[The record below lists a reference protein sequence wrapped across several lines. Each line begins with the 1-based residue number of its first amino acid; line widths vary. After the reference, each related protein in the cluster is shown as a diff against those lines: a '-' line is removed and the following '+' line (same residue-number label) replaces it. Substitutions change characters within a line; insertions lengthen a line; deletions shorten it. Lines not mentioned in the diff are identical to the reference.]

1 MSTTK
6 IRKNATANIIGVVGL
21 IIISFLLSPFLV
33 QTLGDTKYGIWT
45 IAVSFTGYMGLLDL
59 GLSSAVIKY
68 VAEYRGIR
76 DQQKINAI
84 ISTSM
89 ILFCIAGGV
98 IILLSPLMADL
109 IVNLIN
115 IDPSLSSLV
124 HLLIII
130 VSFDIS
136 IVVVG
141 GLYKGIFGGFQQYAI
156 INYVQIIS
164 ATYKAVM
171 FYLFLTNGFDL
182 ISMGYVSI
190 TANLLSILIFYVI
203 LRNTHPDVRFE
214 IKLYNKASASK
225 IIHYSKY
232 TFIGMIANQ
241 IIFYSDAFVIG
252 YFMSAAAVTYYSI
265 PWALSEYTKK
275 ISMAISQTYAPAI
288 SEKQATGD
296 YDHIRTLYTSG
307 VKYMIII
314 SNLLSVGVMVLGGAF
329 IAIWMGPKYREL
341 CEQVLIIL
349 LINQYV
355 LGPQLVSSS
364 VLKGLAKQKKYS
376 YASMVVSI
384 LNLVLSIALVQ
395 KWGIVGVAIGA
406 AIPQIIFNG
415 LYVPWM
421 TLKIIDLSVWTYFKK
436 TYLLSIVPTIVLFAS
451 LFFVRVNHDPQGYFE
466 LLFYA
471 LTCTVLY
478 LITVYYFML
487 DSGEKKYIQ
496 DKALSTFKMVKE
508 RM

>member
-1 MSTTK
+1 MSTTQ
-6 IRKNATANIIGVVGL
+6 IRKNSTANIIGVAGL

-45 IAVSFTGYMGLLDL
+45 IAVSFTGYMGLMDF

-68 VAEYRGIR
+68 VSEYKGIG
-76 DQQKINAI
+76 DQKKINSI

-89 ILFCIAGGV
+89 VLFCMASGA
-98 IILLSPLMADL
+98 IILLSPFMADL

-130 VSFDIS
+130 VSFDIG

-141 GLYKGIFGGFQQYAI
+141 GLYRGIFGGLQQYEI

-171 FYLFLTNGFDL
+171 FYLFLTNGFEL
-182 ISMGYVSI
+182 ISMGYISI
-190 TANLLSILIFYVI
+190 TANLLSILIFYII
-203 LRNTHPDVRFE
+203 LKKTHPAVRFE
-214 IKLYNKASASK
+214 LKLVNKSSRSK
-225 IIHYSKY
+225 IIRYSKH
-232 TFIGMIANQ
+232 TFVGMVANQ

-288 SEKQATGD
+288 SEKEATGNF
-296 YDHIRTLYTSG
+296 DHIRTLYTSG

-355 LGPQLVSSS
+355 MGPQLVSSA

-376 YASMVVSI
+376 YASILVSI
-384 LNLVLSIALVQ
+384 INLFLSILLVQ

-406 AIPQIIFNG
+406 ALPQIIFNG

-421 TLKIIDLSVWTYFKK
+421 TLKIIDLSAWTYFKE
-436 TYLLSIVPTIVLFAS
+436 TYLLSIVPTVILFSS
-451 LFFVRVNHDPQGYFE
+451 LYFVRVNHDPQGYFE

-471 LTCTVLY
+471 FTCTALY
-478 LITVYYFML
+478 LIAVYYFML
-487 DSGEKKYIQ
+487 NSGEKKYIQ
-496 DKALSTFKMVKE
+496 EKAVAMLKIVKKKV
-508 RM
+508 